1 MDLNIQM
8 LVVAIQTSKNTN
20 PILSETWYEY
30 QIFSHSI
37 ILPLLDVCLSTSI
50 TGMGFEMYSVSWKS
64 KAIHRALFTSV
75 RSMKCPLI
83 RSFTFSDEYAI
94 GKGYTNEW
102 AAFFVRVNELRWSK
116 ALKNTWNWVDCVAHT
131 HTVYDAMRWYEK
143 RRPDNHFKWSELDIN
158 RCNTLICYV
167 DF

>member
-1 MDLNIQM
+1 MNFSTTESWKPKKKQGENKFACATVNWRIQLEQFDIFQSKNCLFFSAQKQKMDLNIQM

-30 QIFSHSI
+30 QTFSHSI
-37 ILPLLDVCLSTSI
+37 ILPFLDVCLSTSI

-102 AAFFVRVNELRWSK
+102 AAFFCACERAQMK
-116 ALKNTWNWVDCVAHT
+116 
-131 HTVYDAMRWYEK
+131 
-143 RRPDNHFKWSELDIN
+143 
-158 RCNTLICYV
+158 
-167 DF
+167 